1 MDAQALQGNTM
12 KPADQKNLQRSTL
25 RRIVLLLLLL
35 FLLVYL
41 VSVVYTSTDFF
52 HESAG
57 SNAFLRLS
65 DDLNEADALIA
76 EHYAN
81 LQAVADRL
89 EPLKTK
95 AEIDS
100 VMGGYIGSETFGDL
114 RYYVGGSSYACD
126 GTLVPEEANA
136 EIDDLSA
143 ARTQGAVLFF
153 DSVIEQDCIAFF
165 LPVKSTSLAD
175 GVLSI
180 VPIRDRETGKL
191 LLDLT
196 KVLDA
201 DASAVALVGADG
213 RILLG
218 TTADGFATLGN
229 NMQSFMA
236 DFISSNEDA
245 MLVID
250 ALSKSAWHNQPV
262 RALSGEQYSVYL
274 APIPSLNDSA
284 KLVVICKNE
293 ALIENEMLFIRHVAI
308 LLIVAIAA
316 FIAVFVYSVLYHKQA
331 KKEISIAML
340 TDQTLECP
348 NVEQFRRNAI
358 EVVYSQKQ
366 TYAVLF
372 YQLRRLYHI
381 VETLGEQ
388 KVVEIFRFVAKV
400 FESFCTLGETYGYAG
415 DGNFLLLNRYQSE
428 KQLSEKVRLLEA
440 VINKSDLVRDCGISI
455 KFTVGAYLT
464 SQGKRTLPQ
473 MIECATLAAQS
484 AKSGISQPYVLYT
497 DAVNEEI
504 ARNERIEAQMENALS
519 SGEFRLFLQPKYSV
533 KNDQIDSAE
542 ALVRWFDPT
551 KGEYRFPAAFIG
563 LFESNGFIIKLDHF
577 IYLEVLKYMSH
588 AAERGER
595 IVPVSINVSRVT
607 AMSDDFLDF
616 YIGNK
621 KRYQIGD
628 RFITLELTESFAMG
642 NYEQLLEIVNKL
654 HENGIRCSIDDFG
667 LGYSSFSIIKE
678 VPIDE
683 LKLDRL
689 FLSKGLSDA
698 RDNKILQSMIKL
710 AKDIGVDIV
719 QEGVETEEMFKRVVE
734 MGCDVIQGY
743 YYAKAISLEE
753 YRIFLNTNTSIKYK
767 AKVK

>member
-1 MDAQALQGNTM
+1 MDMQALQGNSV
-12 KPADQKNLQRSTL
+12 KPTDQKKLQRSTM

-41 VSVVYTSTDFF
+41 VSVIYTSTDFF
-52 HESAG
+52 YESAG

-65 DDLNEADALIA
+65 DDLNEADALIG

-89 EPLKTK
+89 ALLESK

-100 VMGGYIGSETFGDL
+100 VMGSYIGSEIFGDL
-114 RYYVGGSSYACD
+114 RYYVGGSAYTCD
-126 GTLVPEEANA
+126 GSLVTEEANA
-136 EIDDLSA
+136 EIHDLSA
-143 ARTQGAVLFF
+143 TRTQGAVLFF

-191 LLDLT
+191 LIDLT

-201 DASAVALVGADG
+201 NASAVALVGEDG

-218 TTADGFATLGN
+218 TTAEDFVTLGN

-236 DFISSNEDA
+236 DFTSSKEDA
-245 MLVID
+245 TAVID
-250 ALSKSAWHNQPV
+250 ALSKDAWHNRTVQ
-262 RALSGEQYSVYL
+262 ALSGEQYSVYL
-274 APIPSLNDSA
+274 APIPSLNNSA
-284 KLVVICKNE
+284 KLVVVCKNE
-293 ALIENEMLFIRHVAI
+293 VLIENEMLFIRHVAI

-316 FIAVFVYSVLYHKQA
+316 FVAVLVYSVLYHKQA
-331 KKEISIAML
+331 KKAISVAML

-358 EVVYSQKQ
+358 EVIYSQKQ
-366 TYAVLF
+366 TYAVLS
-372 YQLRRLYHI
+372 YQLRRLHHI
-381 VETLGEQ
+381 VEMLGDQ
-388 KVVEIFRFVAKV
+388 KAVEIFRFVAKV
-400 FESFCTLGETYGYAG
+400 FENFCTYGETYGYAG

-428 KQLSEKVRLLEA
+428 KQLSDKVRLLEA
-440 VINKSDLVRDCGISI
+440 VINKSDLVKDCGVSI

-464 SQGKRTLPQ
+464 SQGRRTLPQ

-484 AKSGISQPYVLYT
+484 AKAGISKPYVLYT

-504 ARNERIEAQMENALS
+504 ARNERIEAQMEDALS
-519 SGEFRLFLQPKYSV
+519 SGEFRLFLQPKYNV

-542 ALVRWFDPT
+542 ALVRWFDPA

-577 IYLEVLKYMSH
+577 IYLEVLKYMNH
-588 AAERGER
+588 AAERGEK
-595 IVPVSINVSRVT
+595 IVPISVNVSRVT

-621 KRYQIGD
+621 QKYQIGD
-628 RFITLELTESFAMG
+628 RFITLEITESFAIG
-642 NYEQLLEIVNKL
+642 SCEELTKIVSKL
-654 HENGIRCSIDDFG
+654 HENGICCSIDDFG
-667 LGYSSFSIIKE
+667 LGYSSFNIVKQ
-678 VPIDE
+678 VPVDE

-689 FLSKGLSDA
+689 FLMKGLNDD
-698 RDNKILQSMIKL
+698 RDSKILQSVLKL
-710 AKDIGVDIV
+710 AKDIGVNVV
-719 QEGVETEEMFKRVVE
+719 QEGVETEEMFERVVG

>member
-1 MDAQALQGNTM
+1 
-12 KPADQKNLQRSTL
+12 
-25 RRIVLLLLLL
+25 
-35 FLLVYL
+35 
-41 VSVVYTSTDFF
+41 
-52 HESAG
+52 
-57 SNAFLRLS
+57 
-65 DDLNEADALIA
+65 
-76 EHYAN
+76 
-81 LQAVADRL
+81 
-89 EPLKTK
+89 
-95 AEIDS
+95 
-100 VMGGYIGSETFGDL
+100 
-114 RYYVGGSSYACD
+114 
-126 GTLVPEEANA
+126 
-136 EIDDLSA
+136 
-143 ARTQGAVLFF
+143 
-153 DSVIEQDCIAFF
+153 
-165 LPVKSTSLAD
+165 
-175 GVLSI
+175 
-180 VPIRDRETGKL
+180 
-191 LLDLT
+191 
-196 KVLDA
+196 
-201 DASAVALVGADG
+201 
-213 RILLG
+213 
-218 TTADGFATLGN
+218 
-229 NMQSFMA
+229 
-236 DFISSNEDA
+236 
-245 MLVID
+245 
-250 ALSKSAWHNQPV
+250 
-262 RALSGEQYSVYL
+262 
-274 APIPSLNDSA
+274 
-284 KLVVICKNE
+284 
-293 ALIENEMLFIRHVAI
+293 MLFIRHVAI
-308 LLIVAIAA
+308 LLIVAIIA
-316 FIAVFVYSVLYHKQA
+316 FITILVYSVLYHKQA
-331 KKEISIAML
+331 QKAISVAML
-340 TDQTLECP
+340 TDRTLECP

-372 YQLRRLYHI
+372 YQLRRLHHI

-388 KVVEIFRFVAKV
+388 KAVEIFRFVAKV

-440 VINKSDLVRDCGISI
+440 VINKSDLVKDCGISI

-484 AKSGISQPYVLYT
+484 AKSGISQPYVMYT

-621 KRYQIGD
+621 NKYQIGD

-667 LGYSSFSIIKE
+667 LGYSSFNIIKE